1 MTERNHGA
9 FPREYRCGGNGDFI
23 YLCQTAEMPG
33 GASQNATHLPAP
45 FVGTYNY
52 GCVSGMERRIQLEA
66 AVRQR
71 YNTLDFASKVVC
83 QQGCCSLLLETQ
95 RRRVFR
101 NGSPFCLPGGG
112 YLYGKNRWKSHSRQR
127 ERWEDWPWWMGTEHG
142 RRSQKATCTCN
153 YGLKNVDC
161 AISMYFPL

>member
-1 MTERNHGA
+1 MTERNHRA
-9 FPREYRCGGNGDFI
+9 FPRCRCGGNGDFI

-52 GCVSGMERRIQLEA
+52 GCVSGMARRVRKAA

-83 QQGCCSLLLETQ
+83 QQGCCSPLLETQ
-95 RRRVFR
+95 SRRSFHL
-101 NGSPFCLPGGG
+101 GSPFCLPGGCPFE
-112 YLYGKNRWKSHSRQR
+112 KNGWESHARQR
-127 ERWEDWPWWMGTEHG
+127 ERWGLWKIEITHTH
-142 RRSQKATCTCN
+142 RS
-153 YGLKNVDC
+153 
-161 AISMYFPL
+161 